1 MHLSF
6 YLTRVIAALA
16 IGIAVS
22 YLTTP
27 LSIKLAYK
35 FDIIDKPRDDRR
47 VHSRPI
53 PRFGGLAIVLG
64 SMAAMIIPAMAARA
78 CPSVTATSQLLMPN
92 WTGAGQ
98 RRPDA

>member
-53 PRFGGLAIVLG
+53 PR
-64 SMAAMIIPAMAARA
+64 
-78 CPSVTATSQLLMPN
+78 
-92 WTGAGQ
+92 
-98 RRPDA
+98 

>member
-35 FDIIDKPRDDRR
+35 FDIIDN
-47 VHSRPI
+47 
-53 PRFGGLAIVLG
+53 LADFDKNEEVDVFRLN
-64 SMAAMIIPAMAARA
+64 P
-78 CPSVTATSQLLMPN
+78 VYLKDLLL
-92 WTGAGQ
+92 
-98 RRPDA
+98 